1 MRHFKRLFGPL
12 TEQIRWSPSDIFSR
26 LAGASNPVLKPKCGL
41 NHYESIRKM
50 RFIQI
55 LQPPW
60 RRAKTECPGRFVTRL
75 FLDSLV
81 KERLGTGNITEFRN
95 VFKLEKK

>member
-1 MRHFKRLFGPL
+1 MWRFKRLFGPL

-26 LAGASNPVLKPKCGL
+26 LAGASNPLLKSKCGL
-41 NHYESIRKM
+41 NHYESI
-50 RFIQI
+50 
-55 LQPPW
+55 
-60 RRAKTECPGRFVTRL
+60 L

-95 VFKLEKK
+95 VFKLEKIGFA